1 MTPPEKS
8 QLCTDARSAGGRNLR
23 GYLLKL
29 DSFVYA
35 TSYFP
40 LWAGLFRLFPQL
52 PSRSTRIQELN
63 KQFFKM
69 PSSGNVRQCH
79 RQARWAFEWEEP
91 ARPRTQLMKSNR
103 KAGSFIRL
111 FSCSAITSESF
122 SVVQFVISV
131 RFVICICRCRVCDQH
146 FSPLASP
153 HLATSDRRR
162 NGLAHSCPLTRCSSA
177 SVSRSVKHRALPWA
191 ATLRFPHGVIFLNI
205 KKGTKTTV
213 ADFQVFHIIMTLRG
227 AELELCAK
235 FTSMT
240 TIPGSAVSGS
250 PHCRKE
256 AARSL
261 SRVKPQETCSAG
273 GNQRRNPALT
283 RGLRFIPRTPGDA
296 CQSITEVL
304 LPIIF
309 TF

>member
-52 PSRSTRIQELN
+52 PSCSTRIQELN

-122 SVVQFVISV
+122 CGSVCHLCPV
-131 RFVICICRCRVCDQH
+131 RNLYL
-146 FSPLASP
+146 PLP
-153 HLATSDRRR
+153 
-162 NGLAHSCPLTRCSSA
+162 
-177 SVSRSVKHRALPWA
+177 
-191 ATLRFPHGVIFLNI
+191 
-205 KKGTKTTV
+205 
-213 ADFQVFHIIMTLRG
+213 
-227 AELELCAK
+227 
-235 FTSMT
+235 
-240 TIPGSAVSGS
+240 
-250 PHCRKE
+250 
-256 AARSL
+256 SL
-261 SRVKPQETCSAG
+261 W
-273 GNQRRNPALT
+273 PALQPVSFPT
-283 RGLRFIPRTPGDA
+283 PRHQRQAQERPCPQLSADQVLVGISEPVSETPSAAVGCDPGVSPR
-296 CQSITEVL
+296 CY
-304 LPIIF
+304 IF
-309 TF
+309 KY